1 MLFLFRIRLNKL
13 FHITDVYIYTP
24 QDKIITE
31 FIKKL
36 PLSKMYIPLNLNTV
50 CHFLDDPRL
59 FLYFVMSVHESLV
72 ISWAVQQRNPPAPAP
87 SLVFQHLL
95 HIWSLSKSDCMVL
108 RSIFLNRG
116 QLRDSYKTIT
126 KSENIYWCSRRQHS
140 ALRARGCKLLNRMMM
155 MCKFF
160 SFLFNYHIFSFST
173 GLQKTK

>member
-13 FHITDVYIYTP
+13 FHIIDVYIYTP

-31 FIKKL
+31 FIK
-36 PLSKMYIPLNLNTV
+36 N
-50 CHFLDDPRL
+50 DPFQKCTYPWIL
-59 FLYFVMSVHESLV
+59 ILCV
-72 ISWAVQQRNPPAPAP
+72 ISWVIHDCFYILWCLFMSPLLFPEQFNRKILQ
-87 SLVFQHLL
+87 LLHLL
-95 HIWSLSKSDCMVL
+95 WFS
-108 RSIFLNRG
+108 SIFCIFDPFPKVTVWFWDPYFSHRG